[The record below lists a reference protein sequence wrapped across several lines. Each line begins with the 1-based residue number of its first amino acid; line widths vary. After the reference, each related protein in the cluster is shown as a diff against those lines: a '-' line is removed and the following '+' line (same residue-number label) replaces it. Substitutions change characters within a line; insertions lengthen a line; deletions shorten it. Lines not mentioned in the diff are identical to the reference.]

1 MSVQSPAITAP
12 VVTTASSR
20 RGILAAFVNLLDR
33 STRAEAEQSPAERYW
48 TSVARG
54 L

>member
-12 VVTTASSR
+12 VVTTTATR
-20 RGILAAFVNLLDR
+20 RGILALLANLLKR
-33 STRAEAEQSPAERYW
+33 SAQAEAQASSAERYW
-48 TSVARG
+48 ASVARG